1 MVSDREMEEWVM
13 SEEPIFERI
22 GNLLLERLRG
32 EMVPAVLN
40 QEDDIKLT
48 HPGAETDYRF
58 GVFLHDIEEV
68 RPYGPPSSVRVSE
81 DTRRHPDRLL
91 ALHFLLYANR
101 KVPFDSIGG
110 LDEMVLLEAAMR
122 AVHSMEPLEVDDQK
136 VKVSFHEL
144 PRNDKTALWQSL
156 SSPLQPAAYL
166 TLEPVK
172 IPSTRIRRTPPVR
185 EVQLTTTRKGDA
197 GK

>member
-1 MVSDREMEEWVM
+1 M
-13 SEEPIFERI
+13 SQEPVFERI
-22 GNLLLERLRG
+22 GSLLLERLRG

-40 QEDDIKLT
+40 QGDDIKLT
-48 HPGAETDYRF
+48 HPGAEADYRF
-58 GVFLHDIEEV
+58 GVFLYDIEEV
-68 RPYGPPSSVRVSE
+68 RPYGPPASVRVSE

-101 KVPFDSIGG
+101 KAPFDSMSL

-122 AVHSMEPLEVDDQK
+122 AVHSMEPLTVDGREVRAGL
-136 VKVSFHEL
+136 HEL
-144 PRNDKTALWQSL
+144 AGNEKTALWQGL
-156 SSPLQPAAYL
+156 GSPLQPAAYL
-166 TLEPVK
+166 TLEPVR

-185 EVQLTTTRKGDA
+185 EVRLAAKRKGGS

>member
-1 MVSDREMEEWVM
+1 M
-13 SEEPIFERI
+13 SGEPIFERLCD
-22 GNLLLERLRG
+22 LLLGRLRS
-32 EMVPAVLN
+32 EMIPAVLN

-48 HPGAETDYRF
+48 HPGAETDHRF

-91 ALHFLLYANR
+91 ALRFLLYANR
-101 KVPFDSIGG
+101 KVPFDSMDG
-110 LDEMVLLEAAMR
+110 LDELVLLEAAMR
-122 AVHSMEPLEVDDQK
+122 AVHSMEPLEADGQK
-136 VKVSFHEL
+136 VAVGFHEL
-144 PRNDKTALWQSL
+144 PRNEKTALWQSL
-156 SSPLQPAAYL
+156 SSPLQPAVYL
-166 TLEPVK
+166 TLEPVR

-185 EVQLTTTRKGDA
+185 EVQLTTARKGDA

>member
-1 MVSDREMEEWVM
+1 M
-13 SEEPIFERI
+13 SQEPVFERI
-22 GNLLLERLRG
+22 GNLLLERLRE
-32 EMVPAVLN
+32 EMVPAVLT

-68 RPYGPPSSVRVSE
+68 RPYGPPASVRVSE
-81 DTRRHPDRLL
+81 DARRHPDRLL

-101 KVPFDSIGG
+101 KVPFDSMTA
-110 LDEMVLLEAAMR
+110 LDEMLLLEAGIR
-122 AVHSMEPLEVDDQK
+122 AVHSMEPLEVDGQK
-136 VKVSFHEL
+136 VRVGFHTLSVNE
-144 PRNDKTALWQSL
+144 KTALWQSL

-166 TLEPVK
+166 TLEPVR

-185 EVQLTTTRKGDA
+185 EVQLSAKRKGDT
-197 GK
+197 GT

>member
-1 MVSDREMEEWVM
+1 M
-13 SEEPIFERI
+13 SQEPVFERI

-68 RPYGPPSSVRVSE
+68 RPYGPPSSVRVSV
-81 DTRRHPDRLL
+81 DTRRRPDRLL

-101 KVPFDSIGG
+101 KVPFDSMSA
-110 LDEMVLLEAAMR
+110 LDEMVLLEAAIR
-122 AVHSMEPLEVDDQK
+122 AVHSMEPLDIDGRN
-136 VKVSFHEL
+136 VKVEFHEL
-144 PRNDKTALWQSL
+144 AGSEKNALWQSL
-156 SSPLQPAAYL
+156 NSPLQPAVYL
-166 TLEPVK
+166 TLEPAG

-185 EVQLTTTRKGDA
+185 EVQLTAKRKGDS

>member
-1 MVSDREMEEWVM
+1 M
-13 SEEPIFERI
+13 SQEPIFERI
-22 GNLLLERLRG
+22 GGLLLERLRE

-40 QEDDIKLT
+40 QVDDIKMT

-58 GVFLHDIEEV
+58 GVFLHDIEEI
-68 RPYGPPSSVRVSE
+68 RPYGPPASVRLNE
-81 DTRRHPDRLL
+81 ETRRYPDRLL

-101 KVPFDSIGG
+101 KVPFDSISAM
-110 LDEMVLLEAAMR
+110 DEMVLLEAAMR
-122 AVHSMEPLEVDDQK
+122 AAHGMEPLEVDGEK
-136 VKVSFHEL
+136 VRVEFHKLAGNE
-144 PRNDKTALWQSL
+144 KAALWQSL

-166 TLEPVK
+166 TLEPVR

-185 EVQLTTTRKGDA
+185 EFQLDAKRKGGL

>member
-1 MVSDREMEEWVM
+1 M

-32 EMVPAVLN
+32 EMVPSVLN
-40 QEDDIKLT
+40 QEDDLKLT

-68 RPYGPPSSVRVSE
+68 RPYGPPSSTQVAA

-101 KVPFDSIGG
+101 KVPFDSMSA

-122 AVHSMEPLEVDDQK
+122 AVHSMEPLEVDGQE
-136 VKVSFHEL
+136 VKVAFHEL
-144 PRNDKTALWQSL
+144 ARNEKTALWQSL

-166 TLEPVK
+166 TLEPVR

-185 EVQLTTTRKGDA
+185 EFQLTTKRKGAD

>member
-1 MVSDREMEEWVM
+1 MVSDGAMGGQPM
-13 SEEPIFERI
+13 SGEPIFERI
-22 GNLLLERLRG
+22 GNQLLERLRG
-32 EMVPAVLN
+32 EMVPAVLH

-68 RPYGPPSSVRVSE
+68 RPYGPPSSVRVSG

-101 KVPFDSIGG
+101 KAPFDSMSA
-110 LDEMVLLEAAMR
+110 LDEMVLLEAAIR
-122 AVHSMEPLEVDDQK
+122 AVHSMKPLEVDGQE
-136 VKVSFHEL
+136 VKAGFHDLAGNE
-144 PRNDKTALWQSL
+144 KAALWQSL

-166 TLEPVK
+166 TLEPVP
-172 IPSTRIRRTPPVR
+172 IPSARIRRTPPVR
-185 EVQLTTTRKGDA
+185 EVQLTARRKGDS

>member
-1 MVSDREMEEWVM
+1 MVSDGAMGGQPM
-13 SEEPIFERI
+13 SQEPVFERL
-22 GNLLLERLRG
+22 GGLLLERLRG

-40 QEDDIKLT
+40 QEDDIKLA

-81 DTRRHPDRLL
+81 DARRHPDRLL

-101 KVPFDSIGG
+101 KVPFDSMGAV
-110 LDEMVLLEAAMR
+110 DEMVLLEAAMR
-122 AVHSMEPLEVDDQK
+122 AVHSMEPLEVDGQK
-136 VKVSFHEL
+136 VKAKFHEL
-144 PRNDKTALWQSL
+144 APNEKTALWQSL
-156 SSPLQPAAYL
+156 NSPLQPAVYL
-166 TLEPVK
+166 TLEPAK

-185 EVQLTTTRKGDA
+185 EVQLTTRRKGEP
-197 GK
+197 GT

>member
-1 MVSDREMEEWVM
+1 M
-13 SEEPIFERI
+13 SQEPVFERL
-22 GNLLLERLRG
+22 GRLLLERLRE

-68 RPYGPPSSVRVSE
+68 RPCGPPAAVRVSE

-101 KVPFDSIGG
+101 KVPFDSMTA
-110 LDEMVLLEAAMR
+110 LDEMVLLEAGIR
-122 AVHSMEPLEVDDQK
+122 AAHSMEPLEVDGEK
-136 VKVSFHEL
+136 VKVEFHEL
-144 PRNDKTALWQSL
+144 SLHEKTALWQSL

-166 TLEPVK
+166 TLGPVRV
-172 IPSTRIRRTPPVR
+172 PSARIRRTPPVR
-185 EVQLTTTRKGDA
+185 EVQLSAKRKGA
-197 GK
+197 SQL

>member
-1 MVSDREMEEWVM
+1 MEGRVM
-13 SEEPIFERI
+13 SDEPVFERI
-22 GNLLLERLRG
+22 GNLLLERLRE

-40 QEDDIKLT
+40 QGDDIKLT

-68 RPYGPPSSVRVSE
+68 RPYGPPSSVRLSE
-81 DTRRHPDRLL
+81 DTRRRPDRLL
-91 ALHFLLYANR
+91 ALHFLMYANR
-101 KVPFDSIGG
+101 KVPFDSMTA
-110 LDEMVLLEAAMR
+110 LDEMVLLESAMR
-122 AVHSMEPLEVDDQK
+122 AVHSMEPLEVDGQE
-136 VKVSFHEL
+136 VKVTFHEL
-144 PRNDKTALWQSL
+144 ARNEKTALWQSL

-166 TLEPVK
+166 TLEPVR

-185 EVQLTTTRKGDA
+185 EFQLTTKRKGAD

>member
-1 MVSDREMEEWVM
+1 M
-13 SEEPIFERI
+13 SEEPVFERI

-48 HPGAETDYRF
+48 HPGAEADYRF
-58 GVFLHDIEEV
+58 GVFLHDIEEI
-68 RPYGPPSSVRVSE
+68 RPYGPPTSTRISE
-81 DTRRHPDRLL
+81 DIHRHPDRLL
-91 ALHFLLYANR
+91 ALHFLMYANR
-101 KVPFDSIGG
+101 KVPFDSMSA
-110 LDEMVLLEAAMR
+110 LDEMVLLEASMR
-122 AVHSMEPLEVDDQK
+122 AVHNMEPLEIDGQK

-144 PRNDKTALWQSL
+144 ARNEKTALWQSL

-166 TLEPVK
+166 TLEPVQ

-185 EVQLTTTRKGDA
+185 EFQFSTKRKGGG

>member
-1 MVSDREMEEWVM
+1 MEGGTM
-13 SEEPIFERI
+13 SEEPVFERI
-22 GNLLLERLRG
+22 GNLLLERLRE

-40 QEDDIKLT
+40 QGDDIKLT

-68 RPYGPPSSVRVSE
+68 RPYGPPSSVRLSE
-81 DTRRHPDRLL
+81 DTRRRPDRLL
-91 ALHFLLYANR
+91 ALHFLMYANR
-101 KVPFDSIGG
+101 KVPFDSMTA
-110 LDEMVLLEAAMR
+110 LDEMVLLESAMR
-122 AVHSMEPLEVDDQK
+122 AVHSMEPLEVDGQE
-136 VKVSFHEL
+136 VKVTFHEL
-144 PRNDKTALWQSL
+144 ARNEKTALWQSL

-166 TLEPVK
+166 TLEPVR

-185 EVQLTTTRKGDA
+185 EFQLTTKRKGAD

>member
-1 MVSDREMEEWVM
+1 M

-32 EMVPAVLN
+32 EMVPSVLN
-40 QEDDIKLT
+40 QEDDLKLT

-68 RPYGPPSSVRVSE
+68 RPYGPPSAARVSA

-101 KVPFDSIGG
+101 KVPFDSMSA

-122 AVHSMEPLEVDDQK
+122 AVHSMGPLRTAGQVTQEGIVLGAVDGKIRIWHDC
-136 VKVSFHEL
+136 L
-144 PRNDKTALWQSL
+144 PPFIKSISICGSDG
-156 SSPLQPAAYL
+156 SSIIFRKQDS
-166 TLEPVK
+166 TLFLFF
-172 IPSTRIRRTPPVR
+172 PP
-185 EVQLTTTRKGDA
+185 QFFTNLL
-197 GK
+197 

>member
-1 MVSDREMEEWVM
+1 MGGWSVSQ
-13 SEEPIFERI
+13 EPVFERI
-22 GNLLLERLRG
+22 GSLLLERLRG
-32 EMVPAVLN
+32 EMIPAVLS

-68 RPYGPPSSVRVSE
+68 RPYGPSASVRLSE
-81 DTRRHPDRLL
+81 DTRRHPDCLL

-101 KVPFDSIGG
+101 KVPFDSMSAV
-110 LDEMVLLEAAMR
+110 DEMVLLEAAMR
-122 AVHSMEPLEVDDQK
+122 AVHSMEPLEADGQK
-136 VKVSFHEL
+136 VNVRFHGL
-144 PRNDKTALWQSL
+144 TANEKASLWQSL

-166 TLEPVK
+166 TLEPVR

-185 EVQLTTTRKGDA
+185 EVRITA
-197 GK
+197 GWKEGSGT

>member
-1 MVSDREMEEWVM
+1 MSREPV
-13 SEEPIFERI
+13 FERI
-22 GNLLLERLRG
+22 GNLLLERLRE
-32 EMVPAVLN
+32 EMVPAVLTR
-40 QEDDIKLT
+40 EDDIKLT

-68 RPYGPPSSVRVSE
+68 RPYGPPASVRVSE

-101 KVPFDSIGG
+101 KVPFDSMTA
-110 LDEMVLLEAAMR
+110 LDEMVLLEAGIR
-122 AVHSMEPLEVDDQK
+122 AVHSMEPLEVDGQK
-136 VKVSFHEL
+136 VKVEFHEMAV
-144 PRNDKTALWQSL
+144 NEKAALWQSL

-166 TLEPVK
+166 TLEPVR

-185 EVQLTTTRKGDA
+185 EVRLSTKRKGDA
-197 GK
+197 GT